1 MGLGDRIADEGDP
14 FGVSGDGIEEPGMT
28 LHRLL
33 RMLRCDRGAA
43 LVEFTLI
50 APILIFLTSGIIQF
64 GYVFFLQNTMQNLA
78 RDAARGVAVGDL
90 DGSTGDVT
98 CPGGG
103 TDSAQELICDGL
115 ADFSGT
121 FTVNAVDPA
130 NPGDDVIVTVSLP
143 MADAAVM
150 DVLDVMSSGTLSA
163 SATMRKE

>member
-1 MGLGDRIADEGDP
+1 MS
-14 FGVSGDGIEEPGMT
+14 FN
-28 LHRLL
+28 HLL

-43 LVEFTLI
+43 MVEFTLV
-50 APILIFLTSGIIQF
+50 APILILLTSGVIQF

-78 RDAARGVAVGDL
+78 RDAARGISVGDL
-90 DGSTGDVT
+90 TGSAGDVT

-103 TDSAQELICDGL
+103 SGSAQAEICGGL
-115 ADFSGT
+115 SSFSGS
-121 FTVNAVDPA
+121 FTVNALDPA

-150 DVLDVMSSGTLSA
+150 DVLDVMSTGTLSA

>member
-1 MGLGDRIADEGDP
+1 VTGEE
-14 FGVSGDGIEEPGMT
+14 IEEPGM
-28 LHRLL
+28 LLNRLL

-64 GYVFFLQNTMQNLA
+64 GYVFFIQNTMQNLA
-78 RDAARGVAVGDL
+78 RDAARGISVGEL

-103 TDSAQELICDGL
+103 ADSAQALICAGV

-121 FTVNAVDPA
+121 FTVNAVEPA
-130 NPGDDVIVTVSLP
+130 NPGEDVIVTVSLP

-150 DVLDVMSSGTLSA
+150 DVLDVMSSGTLTA
-163 SATMRKE
+163 SATMRME